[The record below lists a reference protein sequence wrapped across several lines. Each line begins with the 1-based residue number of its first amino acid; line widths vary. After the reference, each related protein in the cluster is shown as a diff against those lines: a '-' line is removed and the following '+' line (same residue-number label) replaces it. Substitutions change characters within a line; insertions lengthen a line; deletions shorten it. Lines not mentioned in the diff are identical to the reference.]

1 MSFVR
6 NWIHLVFSTK
16 GRKPLLVSAIRQTV
30 FQHIRKQGLSNGIQM
45 DFVNGYYDHV
55 HCLFMLPSTMP
66 LSKAV
71 QLLKGEAARWINQDG
86 LTVEPFEWQDEYYAE
101 SIGVNDVEKVR
112 AYIKNQEEHHKNI
125 SFESEIERNG
135 YYKET
140 GKKIT
145 D

>member
-16 GRKPLLVSAIRQTV
+16 GRKPLLVSSIRQTV
-30 FQHIRKQGLSNGIQM
+30 FQHIRKQGLANGIQM
-45 DFVNGYYDHV
+45 DFVNGYYDHI

-71 QLLKGEAARWINQDG
+71 QLLKGESSRWINQDG
-86 LTVEPFEWQDEYYAE
+86 LTAEPFEWQDEYYAE
-101 SIGVNDVEKVR
+101 SIGVNDVERVR
-112 AYIKNQEEHHKNI
+112 AYIKNQEDHHKNI

-135 YYKET
+135 YFKES

>member
-16 GRKPLLVSAIRQTV
+16 GRMPLLVSAIRQTV
-30 FQHIRKQGLSNGIQM
+30 FQHIRKQGLANGIQM
-45 DFVNGYYDHV
+45 DFVNGYYDHI

-71 QLLKGEAARWINQDG
+71 QLLKGESSRWINQDG
-86 LTVEPFEWQDEYYAE
+86 LTAEPFEWQDEYYAE
-101 SIGVNDVEKVR
+101 SIGVNDVERVR
-112 AYIKNQEEHHKNI
+112 AYIKNQEDHHKNI

-135 YYKET
+135 YFKES

>member
-30 FQHIRKQGLSNGIQM
+30 FQHIRKQGLANGIQM
-45 DFVNGYYDHV
+45 DFVNGYYDHI

-71 QLLKGEAARWINQDG
+71 QLLKGESSRWINQDG
-86 LTVEPFEWQDEYYAE
+86 LTAEPFEWQDEYYAE
-101 SIGVNDVEKVR
+101 SIGVNDVERVR
-112 AYIKNQEEHHKNI
+112 AYIKNQEDHHKNI

-135 YYKET
+135 YFKES